1 MFTWFATRP
10 FSALLVGLTIG
21 LLVGTGTM
29 IGTQFTTARTGP
41 ATIQMPETLLHAT
54 ASHSRDSLVMAT
66 GWMDA
71 EIEGLFTLDC
81 LTGDLQ
87 CFVIN
92 PQVRG
97 IGAAFHHNII
107 GDLGAVQGKKPNY
120 VMVTG
125 RANIAKG
132 TGLAAPARCVVYVA
146 DANTGRFA
154 AYTLVWNRTMFLAN
168 TPPAGGFTLLGTGTA
183 RNVPIRP

>member
-1 MFTWFATRP
+1 MSTWFTTRP
-10 FSALLVGLTIG
+10 FLTLLIGLTTG
-21 LLVGTGTM
+21 LLIG
-29 IGTQFTTARTGP
+29 IGTPVTTSRPRP
-41 ATIQMPETLLHAT
+41 AAPQMPETLLHAT
-54 ASHSRDSLVMAT
+54 ASHSGDTLVMAT

-71 EIEGLFTLDC
+71 KIEGLFTLDC

-92 PQVRG
+92 PQLGG

-107 GDLGAVQGKKPNY
+107 GDLGVVQGKKPNY

-125 RANIAKG
+125 QASIAKG
-132 TGLAAPARCVVYVA
+132 AGLATPARCVVYVA

-154 AYTLVWNRTMFLAN
+154 AYSLVWNRAMFLAN
-168 TPPAGGFTLLGTGTA
+168 APPPGGFTLLGTGTA
-183 RNVPIRP
+183 RNVRIRP

>member
-1 MFTWFATRP
+1 MSTWFTTRP
-10 FSALLVGLTIG
+10 LLTLLVGLTMG
-21 LLVGTGTM
+21 LLVGIGTM
-29 IGTQFTTARTGP
+29 IGTPVTTPRSGP
-41 ATIQMPETLLHAT
+41 VPHHMPETLLHAT
-54 ASHSRDSLVMAT
+54 ASHSGDSLIMAT

-97 IGAAFHHNII
+97 IGAVFHHNVI
-107 GDLGAVQGKKPNY
+107 GELGAVQGKKPNY

-125 RANIAKG
+125 QASIAKG
-132 TGLAAPARCVVYVA
+132 TTLAAPARCVVYVA
-146 DANTGRFA
+146 DANTGNFA
-154 AYTLVWNRTMFLAN
+154 AYSLVWNRTMFLAN
-168 TPPAGGFTLLGTGTA
+168 TRPPGGFTLLGTGTA